1 MNGVLA
7 SPPDTSVPDSA
18 PPTTEGPTTT
28 VAVSPDSLSRQ
39 DIDALTY
46 IAAGGAFL
54 TVALLV
60 AIFVRL
66 GS

>member
-1 MNGVLA
+1 VSVLA
-7 SPPDTSVPDSA
+7 SPPDTSVPD
-18 PPTTEGPTTT
+18 TTSTTVADTTTT
-28 VAVSPDSLSRQ
+28 VVGGVDGLSRS

-46 IAAGGAFL
+46 ITAGGAFL
-54 TVALLV
+54 MVALLV